1 MIPKIPMT
9 TRKPSASLPR
19 PASWTRVSAVAETMV
34 EPMKARNFRQVARTV
49 RSFISSVSAGR
60 IDASGI
66 LTSGICVDKF
76 AAGGNIRDTEGQE
89 SGQRE
94 WNCTEQEPGTA
105 LSPSGF
111 RLVDRKTDQN
121 VCNSI
126 DHAADNKHC
135 RNCRCIQFH
144 DICVKI
150 EQIQRDNLPDQVAGE
165 VTHAISKSLPVQ
177 KTFFG

>member
-66 LTSGICVDKF
+66 LTTVYIK
-76 AAGGNIRDTEGQE
+76 E
-89 SGQRE
+89 
-94 WNCTEQEPGTA
+94 
-105 LSPSGF
+105 
-111 RLVDRKTDQN
+111 
-121 VCNSI
+121 
-126 DHAADNKHC
+126 
-135 RNCRCIQFH
+135 RNM
-144 DICVKI
+144 
-150 EQIQRDNLPDQVAGE
+150 
-165 VTHAISKSLPVQ
+165 
-177 KTFFG
+177 